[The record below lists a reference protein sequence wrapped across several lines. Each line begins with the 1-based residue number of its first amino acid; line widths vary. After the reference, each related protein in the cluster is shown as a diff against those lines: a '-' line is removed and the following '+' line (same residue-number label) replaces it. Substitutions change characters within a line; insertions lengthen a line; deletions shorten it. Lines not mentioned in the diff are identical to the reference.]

1 MTRKQTI
8 LVIAGAILL
17 VAVTAGA
24 SSFITRDVMTP
35 ETAKTETAAA
45 APAPAQAKRTVQATK
60 THHAVQARNE
70 QINWNQPA
78 PQQPAPVQQQARC
91 DDGNIVGA
99 AIGAGAGG
107 LVGHQFGKGK
117 GKDLATIGGVIA
129 GGAAG
134 HQMIPT
140 RGVLCR

>member
-1 MTRKQTI
+1 MPRKQLTLLI
-8 LVIAGAILL
+8 VGAIVLIAL
-17 VAVTAGA
+17 TAGA
-24 SSFITRDVMTP
+24 SAYVTRGTMTP
-35 ETAKTETAAA
+35 DEPVKKTASVKTVQKEQISWNQQPAQP
-45 APAPAQAKRTVQATK
+45 APAPVK
-60 THHAVQARNE
+60 
-70 QINWNQPA
+70 
-78 PQQPAPVQQQARC
+78 RC

-99 AIGAGAGG
+99 AIGAAGG
-107 LVGHQFGKGK
+107 GLIGNQFGKGK